1 MPRWEGSCEKPHRRR
16 CLLSEFFK
24 KNQCSLKT
32 QIPTSSSV
40 CHSEPPCSTGTQ
52 GLKAVWS

>member
-24 KNQCSLKT
+24 KKSKQPQDPDPYQQLSLPLRAT
-32 QIPTSSSV
+32 
-40 CHSEPPCSTGTQ
+40 
-52 GLKAVWS
+52 L